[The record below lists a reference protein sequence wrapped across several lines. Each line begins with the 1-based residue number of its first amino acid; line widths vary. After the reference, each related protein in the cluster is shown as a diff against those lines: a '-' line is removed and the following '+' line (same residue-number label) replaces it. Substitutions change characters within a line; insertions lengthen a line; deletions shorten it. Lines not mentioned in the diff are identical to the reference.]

1 MLLRRAALTALVVAL
16 TLTAAAPAIAADEP
30 LEPVITYEGPLTL
43 TDGDGATYP
52 LVARLTV
59 DCTTEPC
66 TALVT
71 LLAGEFA
78 ESPSNGQALPL
89 TDGVLSVG
97 LPEFGDLCNL
107 RWIGA
112 GQLDVAITGDTAT
125 ITRTSA
131 PGGPILCSDGAE
143 ATATAITIVGSVT
156 VLSGSVCLVDASCI
170 PPKELPVGVGS
181 PRAPSIA
188 ALVDWPEEP
197 SVLATLAPVPRA
209 LTGLDIAWIAGG
221 GLVLALLVG
230 FPSVLLDSATE
241 TLAGRIE
248 SRRIRRGKPPREPW
262 DRPPLTLIGWP
273 FAVIGLIVAAI
284 ASALVDPDFT
294 LDANGARMTASLV
307 ISFVATVAL
316 GWAVVALLMLIVHPR
331 SRPRVEFRPLTLLL
345 VAGAVLLSRLTGFE
359 PGVVFGLLA
368 GIGFGTALAAGPRG
382 RASLIGVVY
391 FFIAG
396 GAAWWG
402 YTLLS
407 PRLGENPSWLEL
419 LIVETLAGI
428 TVTAV
433 SALPIALV
441 PVRGLL
447 GHTLWQWNRWVWAL
461 CYLVA
466 SAGFLLVL
474 LPLPD
479 SWQQIPGSVTAWL
492 IAFAA
497 YALAAVLIWLVI
509 VQPGRRER
517 AEQSEPVEV
526 AAPANSAPAQS
537 A

>member
-1 MLLRRAALTALVVAL
+1 MTVRRAALTTLIVAL
-16 TLTAAAPAIAADEP
+16 GLTAALATAAPALAVDDP
-30 LEPVITYEGPLTL
+30 LEPVITYEGGLTL

-59 DCTTEPC
+59 DCTTAPC

-78 ESPSNGQALPL
+78 ESPSNGLALPL

-112 GQLDVAITGDTAT
+112 GQLDVTITGDTAT
-125 ITRTSA
+125 ISRSSA
-131 PGGPILCSDGAE
+131 PGGPVPCSDGGE
-143 ATATAITIVGSVT
+143 ATATAATIVGSVS
-156 VLSGSVCLVDASCI
+156 VVSGSVCLVDDSCI
-170 PPKELPVGVGS
+170 PPKELPVGAGS
-181 PRAPSIA
+181 PRTPSIA

-197 SVLATLAPVPRA
+197 SVLTTLAPVPRA
-209 LTGLDIAWIAGG
+209 LTGVDIAWIAGG

-248 SRRIRRGKPPREPW
+248 SRRERRGRPPRQPW

-294 LDANGARMTASLV
+294 LDANEARMTASLV

-316 GWAVVALLMLIVHPR
+316 GWAVVALLMLVVHPR

-345 VAGAVLLSRLTGFE
+345 VAGAVALSRLTGFE

-368 GIGFGTALAAGPRG
+368 GIGFGTALAVGPRG
-382 RASLIGVVY
+382 RASLIAVVY

-407 PRLGENPSWLEL
+407 PRLGDNPSWLEL

-461 CYLVA
+461 CYVVA
-466 SAGFLLVL
+466 SAAFLLVL

-497 YALAAVLIWLVI
+497 YALAAVLLWLVI
-509 VQPGRRER
+509 VQPGRREH
-517 AEQSEPVEV
+517 AETPTPAATAPVE
-526 AAPANSAPAQS
+526 PA
-537 A
+537 